1 VTRSKLILTQLLLF
15 IFLSTIACDSP
26 GIAIARAAPQDA
38 HISPTDIL
46 PYASSTLTM
55 QRDYTESM
63 QAGGLTRTYYIHLP
77 LSYTGQQA
85 VPLVLAFHGSGATG
99 KDLADQTHLNEISDE
114 EGFILVYPDG
124 YQEQWADGR
133 GTTPPEQAGVDDVGF
148 VSALIDKLLGELNID
163 KSRVYVTG
171 FSNGGIFVQ
180 RLACELAD
188 KITAMASVSGTMA
201 ANISAQC
208 QPARPIP
215 VLLFMGTN
223 DPSVPFDGGEVDG
236 NQGID
241 LSAAETIQQWTM
253 HNACSPTPSTTQA
266 PSALND
272 GTDVF
277 RTEYSSCKNNA
288 DVILY
293 TIEDGVHTWPD
304 GTEDAQTAESHNDL
318 DTSQVIWN
326 FFSQYSN

>member
-1 VTRSKLILTQLLLF
+1 
-15 IFLSTIACDSP
+15 
-26 GIAIARAAPQDA
+26 
-38 HISPTDIL
+38 
-46 PYASSTLTM
+46 M

-63 QAGGLTRTYYIHLP
+63 QAGGLTRTYYVHLP
-77 LSYTGQQA
+77 LSYDGQQA

-99 KDLADQTHLNEISDE
+99 KDLAQQSHLNEISDDG
-114 EGFILVYPDG
+114 GFILVYPDG
-124 YQEQWADGR
+124 YQKQWADGR

-148 VSALIDKLLGELNID
+148 VSALIDKLSGEFDIE

-171 FSNGGIFVQ
+171 LSNGGIFAQ
-180 RLACELAD
+180 RLACELAN
-188 KITAMASVSGTMA
+188 KITAIASVSGTMA
-201 ANISAQC
+201 ENISAGC

-223 DPSVPFDGGEVDG
+223 DPSVPFNGGEVDG

-253 HNACSPTPSTTQA
+253 HNGCSSNPLVTQA
-266 PSALND
+266 PSAIND

-277 RTEYSSCKNNA
+277 RTQYSSCKNNA

-293 TIEDGVHTWPD
+293 TIEGGVHTWPD
-304 GTEDAQTAESHNDL
+304 GAESAQMAELHNNL
-318 DTSQVIWN
+318 DASHVIWD
-326 FFSQYSN
+326 FFQQYQ